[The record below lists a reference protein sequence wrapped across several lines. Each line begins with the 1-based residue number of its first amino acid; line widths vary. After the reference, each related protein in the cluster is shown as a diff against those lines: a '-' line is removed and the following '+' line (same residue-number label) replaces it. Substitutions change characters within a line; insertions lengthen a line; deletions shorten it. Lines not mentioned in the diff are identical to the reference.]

1 MKKQSLSDVIL
12 FSILTICMAVC
23 FILVYLPKPE
33 KQTEPTG
40 LSNFAVLEDPDG
52 LMMLSDVQTSNSSFI
67 SQTSST
73 IFKKH
78 STSAFW
84 IKCMVEDITAK
95 DSSRFLKINAPNIE
109 DIDIYFSDGTT
120 VKEGKKVDVRLI
132 PIKSRAWFVPI
143 PTGQTVSDPLYIRVR
158 SSTILRIPLKIVSSS
173 QMIDDTNADMI
184 FFGICFGIL
193 IAMFFINLFSY
204 FILQRKIFIIYVCYL
219 FFLILYH
226 FRVHGF
232 MYFIPTSF
240 EFREAIVW
248 ISLSGFGICMIIFAQ
263 QFMELKRRLP
273 VMDTLFNVGIAIFLL
288 QMIVGVFFSSVY
300 ANSIAYITGFII
312 PLLIMGTLVY
322 LYRKGHT
329 ELRYYLIAYCALLTA
344 TVIWATMPYT
354 EEFISPNHL
363 FIAGTSIDTLL
374 FTLSIFDLIKGDLRE
389 KDDLKER
396 EKYYMT
402 LSRTDALT
410 GLYNRR
416 YLSDIVK
423 RLEMDHEM
431 PAISALFMVDLDH
444 FKNINDSY
452 GHLIGDIMLTK
463 TGTTIKKHIRHTDI
477 ACRYGGD
484 EFLVLLPGANLDAAR
499 AIADKIQKEVLA
511 DISYSE
517 TGEVIRHTVSIGVTA
532 TRNDDSFDGMFLRA
546 DAALYQAK
554 KTGRNRI
561 AVL

>member
-12 FSILTICMAVC
+12 FSILAICMAVC
-23 FILVYLPKPE
+23 FILVYMPKPE
-33 KQTEPTG
+33 KLPESTG
-40 LSNFAVLEDPDG
+40 LTDISVLEDQDG
-52 LMMLSDVQTSNSSFI
+52 LMMLSDVQNAGSSFI
-67 SQTSST
+67 AQLSST
-73 IFKKH
+73 VFRKH

-84 IKCMVEDITAK
+84 IHCLVEDTTTR
-95 DSSRFLKINAPNIE
+95 DSTRFLKINAPNIE
-109 DIDIYFSDGTT
+109 EIDVYFSDGST
-120 VKEGKKVDVRLI
+120 VKVGKKVDVRLI
-132 PIKSRAWFVPI
+132 PVKSRAWFIPI
-143 PTGQTVSDPLYIRVR
+143 PAGQALSDPLYVRVR
-158 SSTILRIPLKIVSSS
+158 SSTILRIPLEIVSAS
-173 QMIDDTNADMI
+173 QMVDATNEDMI

-204 FILQRKIFIIYVCYL
+204 FILQRNIFIIYVCYL

-226 FRVHGF
+226 YRVHGF

-273 VMDTLFNVGIAIFLL
+273 VMDKVFNVGIVLFLV
-288 QMIVGVFFSSVY
+288 QMIVGVFVSRVY

-312 PLLIMGTLVY
+312 PVLIMGTLVY

-344 TVIWATMPYT
+344 TIIWATMPYT
-354 EEFISPNHL
+354 EEFISPSHL
-363 FIAGTSIDTLL
+363 FIAGTSMDTLL

-423 RLEMDHEM
+423 RLELDHEM
-431 PAISALFMVDLDH
+431 PAISALFMLDLDH
-444 FKNINDSY
+444 FKNINDTY

-499 AIADKIQKEVLA
+499 AIAEKIQKEVLT

-517 TGEVIRHTVSIGVTA
+517 TGEQIHHTISIGVTA

>member
-1 MKKQSLSDVIL
+1 MS
-12 FSILTICMAVC
+12 VC
-23 FILVYLPKPE
+23 FILVFMPKPA
-33 KQTEPTG
+33 KLQSSTG
-40 LSNFAVLEDPDG
+40 LSNISVLEDPDG
-52 LMMLSDVQTSNSSFI
+52 LLMLSDVQTAEASFV
-67 SQTSST
+67 SQLSST

-84 IKCMVEDITAK
+84 IRCLVDDTT
-95 DSSRFLKINAPNIE
+95 SGNSTRFLKINAPNIE
-109 DIDIYFSDGTT
+109 EIDIFFSDGTSI
-120 VKEGKKVDVRLI
+120 KEGKKVDVRLI

-143 PTGQTVSDPLYIRVR
+143 PEGQAVSDPLYIRVR
-158 SSTILRIPLKIVSSS
+158 SSTVLRIPLKIVSAA
-173 QMIDDTNADMI
+173 QMMDDTNADMLY
-184 FFGICFGIL
+184 FGVCFGIL
-193 IAMFFINLFSY
+193 IAMFFINLFSF
-204 FILQRKIFIIYVCYL
+204 FILQRKIFIIYVFYL

-232 MYFIPTSF
+232 MYFIPSSF

-263 QFMELKRRLP
+263 QFMELKRNLP
-273 VMDTLFNVGIAIFLL
+273 KMDAVLNIGIGIFLVQL
-288 QMIVGVFFSSVY
+288 VVGVFISSVY
-300 ANSIAYITGFII
+300 ANMIAYVTGFLI
-312 PLLIMGTLVY
+312 PLLILGSIIY
-322 LYRKGHT
+322 LFQKGHK
-329 ELRYYLIAYCALLTA
+329 ELRYYLIAFCALFTA
-344 TVIWATMPYT
+344 TAIWATMPYA

-363 FIAGTSIDTLL
+363 FMAGTSLDTLL

-431 PAISALFMVDLDH
+431 PAVSALFMVDLDH

-499 AIADKIQKEVLA
+499 AIADKIQKEVLS

-517 TGEVIRHTVSIGVTA
+517 TGEPIRHTVSIGVTA

-554 KTGRNRI
+554 KTGRNKI